1 MQTKSKAPCDALAL
15 DYYFSYSFRSLYTA
29 HGNKSVTLRHW
40 QWMHCSHFSWHY
52 TYFSIH
58 GRHARTRP
66 ICCHTHTK
74 INAVKIV
81 LFIVCLLLHFTG
93 FQFLFRFGFERVT
106 ERLPFLPSLRVLIRR
121 CQNDYYFHST
131 RLFRIIEPHT
141 NRTYL
146 PLPLITIIIII
157 NNAWNVLFTVFALG
171 RHRRR
176 RRGERKVGYCWRLHV
191 IGVGKSNLI
200 LALWVGHGTFF
211 CYCTTIRRSCFVPSN
226 AHWRCLFYTLQHSER
241 ELTGWLAAVM
251 CCPVKRLQN
260 ELNGIYTLANCL
272 RSPQIGQIERRFI
285 DLFFN
290 KSIFTEK
297 TDSNKFKWLLSFI
310 NRGSLCVC
318 VYASIRFVAAS
329 LFNVE
334 RGLSSFPWWMQWI
347 HFRRLHDMSSFH
359 SGTWSVRLWRI
370 SEFPYEIWWFYG
382 KLLWW
387 GYVALLFPTSPLRFI
402 SCKVR
407 N

>member
-157 NNAWNVLFTVFALG
+157 NNAWMFYSL
-171 RHRRR
+171 
-176 RRGERKVGYCWRLHV
+176 CLHWAD
-191 IGVGKSNLI
+191 IGDGD
-200 LALWVGHGTFF
+200 A
-211 CYCTTIRRSCFVPSN
+211 
-226 AHWRCLFYTLQHSER
+226 ER
-241 ELTGWLAAVM
+241 E
-251 CCPVKRLQN
+251 R
-260 ELNGIYTLANCL
+260 
-272 RSPQIGQIERRFI
+272 
-285 DLFFN
+285 
-290 KSIFTEK
+290 
-297 TDSNKFKWLLSFI
+297 
-310 NRGSLCVC
+310 
-318 VYASIRFVAAS
+318 
-329 LFNVE
+329 
-334 RGLSSFPWWMQWI
+334 
-347 HFRRLHDMSSFH
+347 
-359 SGTWSVRLWRI
+359 SGT
-370 SEFPYEIWWFYG
+370 
-382 KLLWW
+382 
-387 GYVALLFPTSPLRFI
+387 ADD
-402 SCKVR
+402 CM
-407 N
+407 